1 MNLKNYLKR
10 TATLLLSACMV
21 LTIPLQA
28 FAYSADLILLSNKSD
43 PINNLA
49 VTPYKLKDNQKAAD
63 LLIEKGQPD
72 IYTFR
77 TNYKVQKDDKYKKNY
92 QPYVASVGADISEED
107 KAKVNKE
114 IKLPDLKGYEKPQ
127 DTFSISY
134 DEIKSKAE
142 NGTTIK
148 KDDVNNHQAE
158 QDFDYDAKQ
167 AQVKVKHIFQKL
179 KDFNKYGGKDG
190 SDNLFTKYQSGFT
203 GSTMEVEPLN
213 ETKRKGFEPEANL
226 IMTQVPEDTNN
237 FELEYRYNRAY
248 NDVVFDCG
256 DGTPIPARTFYF
268 EQKIPKIA
276 DGDIPTKAGMILKGW
291 KPSVDLKGNINGK
304 DTIFKKDEIMKDSS
318 GNPSLNLDLN
328 LEMPAEK
335 VTFTAQWERKK
346 QADYT
351 VLFWAE
357 KSDYPKMLSFWI
369 GMTLWEPMYIRIS

>member
-28 FAYSADLILLSNKSD
+28 FAYSTDLIPLSNKSD
-43 PINNLA
+43 PINTLA

-158 QDFDYDAKQ
+158 QDFEYKVKKAK
-167 AQVKVKHIFQKL
+167 VKVKHLFQQL
-179 KDFNKYGGKDG
+179 KDFNKYGDKDG
-190 SDNLFTKYQSGFT
+190 KENYFIGEQTGDT
-203 GSTMEVEPLN
+203 GSIMRVQPLDK
-213 ETKRKGFEPEANL
+213 EHTIGFEPETDF
-226 IMTQVPEDTNN
+226 IMTQVPEDTDD

-248 NDVVFDCG
+248 FDLVFDCG
-256 DGTPIPARTFYF
+256 DGTPIPARTLYY

-291 KPSVDLKGNINGK
+291 KPSVDLKRNINGV
-304 DTIFKKDEIMKDSS
+304 DTIFKKDEIIKD
-318 GNPSLNLDLN
+318 
-328 LEMPAEK
+328 
-335 VTFTAQWERKK
+335 
-346 QADYT
+346 
-351 VLFWAE
+351 
-357 KSDYPKMLSFWI
+357 
-369 GMTLWEPMYIRIS
+369 

>member
-28 FAYSADLILLSNKSD
+28 FAYSTDLIPLSNKSD
-43 PINNLA
+43 PINTLA

-72 IYTFR
+72 NYTYR

-328 LEMPAEK
+328 LEMPA
-335 VTFTAQWERKK
+335 
-346 QADYT
+346 
-351 VLFWAE
+351 
-357 KSDYPKMLSFWI
+357 
-369 GMTLWEPMYIRIS
+369 